1 MKRRGTTLVEL
12 LMTASIMT
20 FVAYTGVAL
29 LRNTFQ
35 SWTKTTTE
43 NQAKEAISRTIRK
56 IEPSMRAALHVD
68 ESSTDRVLTLVMPK
82 TSNGEIVVPLEG
94 GDSVSFYLSD
104 MDGTEA
110 GRGSILWRAVNGRPD
125 KKWSLRNGHAVLDL
139 GSGATGMTFEY
150 PSKEEKNGVE
160 LQVQVKEGHNK
171 NVIVRQGLGGG
182 FLRNCPKAEEE
193 GTEN

>member
-1 MKRRGTTLVEL
+1 MSRRGTTLIEL
-12 LMTASIMT
+12 LMTASIMI

-35 SWTKTTTE
+35 SWNKTTTE
-43 NQAKEAISRTIRK
+43 AQAKEAISRTIRK
-56 IEPSMRAALHVD
+56 IEPTMRAALHID

-94 GDSVSFYLSD
+94 GDLISFYLSD
-104 MDGTEA
+104 MDGKEP
-110 GRGSILWRAVNGRPD
+110 GKGSVLWRSVNGRPD
-125 KKWSLRNGHAVLDL
+125 KKWALRNAHAVLDL
-139 GSGATGMTFEY
+139 GSGADGMTFEY
-150 PSKEEKNGVE
+150 PAEEEKNGVE
-160 LQVQVKEGHNK
+160 LQVKVHEGQNK

-182 FLRNCPKAEEE
+182 FLRNCPRAEEE